1 MVGLHV
7 GGCNKVPPSHNQLVK
22 DGGGG
27 GGRAMKRD
35 AANLRPVYMQNG
47 RSARR
52 LGVDPLV
59 NYGGH

>member
-1 MVGLHV
+1 MVGLQV

-27 GGRAMKRD
+27 GRAMKRD
-35 AANLRPVYMQNG
+35 AANLLCVYAKRP
-47 RSARR
+47 